1 LENAETEQKYILMLS
16 TFLNQERYNDF
27 SYPPVS
33 DKKPKMCEW
42 ENRVS
47 WFSKKG
53 YWSANWGSKP
63 TTDKCEA
70 PKDILEKYGYTKS
83 NPNPEK

>member
-1 LENAETEQKYILMLS
+1 MLS
-16 TFLNQERYNDF
+16 TFLNQERYNDYDNPLA
-27 SYPPVS
+27 SN
-33 DKKPKMCEW
+33 DKKPIKKICEW
-42 ENRVS
+42 ENRIS

-70 PKDILEKYGYTKS
+70 PKDILEKYGYSKS
-83 NPNPEK
+83 NSNSEK

>member
-1 LENAETEQKYILMLS
+1 MLS

-33 DKKPKMCEW
+33 DKKPIKKMCEW
-42 ENRVS
+42 ENRIS

-70 PKDILEKYGYTKS
+70 PKDILEKYGYSKS
-83 NPNPEK
+83 NPNPEKSK